1 MPYRF
6 RRRRTRF
13 ARLAFRK
20 RPFRRRRW
28 KKKHKTYYDRKNN
41 TYNASV
47 GKRGKKSTLR
57 SRVRRLESTTKK
69 HYDYVSPRLTGE
81 LISWNGTD
89 LNAPTNES
97 FSSILAIQG
106 RTSDGSI
113 PPLSG
118 SARATDDNTREGDNV
133 FCTKVRLRG
142 MISGMR
148 PNPDISGAIEEWHA
162 ASGSGTGIIGSCL
175 QMQQSLSAACST
187 RIHMVILKDKRP
199 STINPTSG
207 ESEPNPLPTNP
218 NNPLESL
225 FQRYQLTTDNTLG
238 TLGLDSALRS
248 YTSNRFS
255 IVHHEVIQTSLTHP
269 RKWFDVNLKVNKV
282 LRYELPPPGGGPVS
296 GTDPLNVN
304 YLVYFAAVPS
314 ELRVLADPAYQLDGV
329 PLLLQ
334 PKVSMLSSR
343 TYFRET

>member
-6 RRRRTRF
+6 RRRRF
-13 ARLAFRK
+13 L
-20 RPFRRRRW
+20 RRRRPRFLRKRW
-28 KKKHKTYYDRKNN
+28 KKKRKTYYDKKNN
-41 TYNASV
+41 TYNSTV
-47 GKRGKKSTLR
+47 GKRGRRSTLR

-69 HYDYVSPRLTGE
+69 HYDYVSPRTTGE

-113 PPLSG
+113 PPVSG
-118 SARATDDNTREGDNV
+118 SAKATDENTREGDNV

-162 ASGSGTGIIGSCL
+162 ASGSGTGIIGTCL
-175 QMQQSLSAACST
+175 QMQQSIQSACST
-187 RIHMVILKDKRP
+187 RVHLVILKDRRP
-199 STINPTSG
+199 SRIDPASG
-207 ESEPNPLPTNP
+207 ESEVNPLPTNP

-225 FQRYQLTTDNTLG
+225 FQKYQLTNDNTLG
-238 TLGLDSALRS
+238 TLGMDSALRS
-248 YTSNRFS
+248 YTSNRFT
-255 IVHHEVIQTSLTHP
+255 IVHHEVIQTSMTAP
-269 RKWFDVNLKVNKV
+269 RKWFDVTLKVNKV
-282 LRYELPPPGGGPVS
+282 LRYSLPNPGGGPTA

-314 ELRVLADPAYQLDGV
+314 ELRVLADPAYSLDGV